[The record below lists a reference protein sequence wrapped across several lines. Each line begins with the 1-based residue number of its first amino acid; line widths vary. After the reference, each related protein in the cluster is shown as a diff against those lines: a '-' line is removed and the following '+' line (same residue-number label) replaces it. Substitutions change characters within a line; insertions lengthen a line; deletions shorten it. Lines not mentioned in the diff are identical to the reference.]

1 MKKTELDR
9 LEEYLAEP
17 ARQESALPLDAIQ
30 GLFCAVASA
39 PAPIPPAR
47 WIPEVLG
54 EGHEFQNEDE
64 AHEITAL
71 LMRFYEDTAKQLNG
85 GEGLEFILYGAEDDE
100 EELAVWCE
108 GYLMGT
114 NLAEPS
120 WDESAEPEDVDE
132 MLFPFMA
139 LSGRLKEVTEE
150 SGEPWMDEKE
160 EKRMLAEMREGLA
173 DSVLANR
180 EFWFEKSIPATVRR
194 EAPKVGRNDPCSCGS
209 GKKFK
214 NCCGAG

>member
-1 MKKTELDR
+1 MTKTELDR
-9 LEEYLAEP
+9 LEEYLSEP
-17 ARQESALPLDAIQ
+17 TRAESALPLDAIQ

-39 PAPIPPAR
+39 PSPIPPSR
-47 WIPEVLG
+47 WMPEVLG
-54 EGHEFQNEDE
+54 EGYEFANEDE
-64 AHEITAL
+64 AREITGL
-71 LMRFYEDTAKQLNG
+71 LQRFHDETAKQLNE

-100 EELAVWCE
+100 DELAVWCE

-120 WDESAEPEDVDE
+120 WDEAADPEDVDE

-160 EKRMLAEMREGLA
+160 EKRMLEEARGSLA

-180 EFWFEKSIPATVRR
+180 EFWFEKSIPPTVRR
-194 EAPKVGRNDPCSCGS
+194 EAPKVGRNDPCRCGS

-214 NCCGAG
+214 NCCG